1 MQKQTCPSC
10 NSCGMPLEKPSD
22 HALSNI
28 TIQYC
33 TYCTNEK
40 GQLKPY
46 QEVLAGMTGY
56 LVQSQGIDQTA
67 AESIAKEM
75 LSKMPAWKNH

>member
-1 MQKQTCPSC
+1 
-10 NSCGMPLEKPSD
+10 MPLEKPSD

-28 TIQYC
+28 TIHYC
-33 TYCTNEK
+33 TYCTDEK
-40 GQLKPY
+40 GKLKPY

-75 LSKMPAWKNH
+75 MSKMPAWKNH